1 MTRKMM
7 ISDLSLVESNKE
19 ERHSRS
25 IFKHNNGAM
34 DAKCWK
40 VYWLT
45 TSTTDFENT

>member
-25 IFKHNNGAM
+25 IFKHNNVAM
-34 DAKCWK
+34 HAKCWK

-45 TSTTDFENT
+45 TSSTEFEET